1 MSDSIPLMPDGVLEA
16 ALYARDLLAA
26 EQFYRDVLGLR
37 VIASQPGRHI
47 FFRCGR
53 TVLLVFNPTET
64 ASATVLVSGNAI
76 PKHGA
81 QGAGHIA
88 FSVEPSVLPAWR
100 ERLRQVSVPIETEI
114 AWPQGGH
121 SLYIRDPAGNSVELA
136 TSSIWPHLTDASN
149 PSP

>member
-1 MSDSIPLMPDGVLEA
+1 MSDSNPLTPDGVLEA
-16 ALYARDLLAA
+16 ALYVRDLLAA

-37 VIASQPGRHI
+37 VIASQPGRHV

-64 ASATVLVSGNAI
+64 ASETVLVSGNAI

-81 QGAGHIA
+81 PGAGHIA
-88 FSVEPSVLPAWR
+88 FSVEPSALPAWR
-100 ERLRQVSVPIETEI
+100 ERLRQAGVPIETEI

-136 TSSIWPHLTDASN
+136 TPSIWPQLTDASI
-149 PSP
+149 PAP